1 MRRVAF
7 LWMLLL
13 LVGWLAC
20 RVEIAPGGD
29 QAGWV
34 RTPDGWEKTTY
45 WAISPTYAPPLHPSV
60 VALGQALASMVALVA
75 FPMPYRRR
83 RSAGGPRLARA
94 ARIPRGRIISRVAN
108 RRKAVGETV

>member
-1 MRRVAF
+1 MRWIAF
-7 LWMLLL
+7 LWMSLL

-45 WAISPTYAPPLHPSV
+45 WATSPTYTPPLHPSV
-60 VALGQALASMVALVA
+60 VAMGQALASMVALVA

-83 RSAGGPRLARA
+83 RSSEGPRSTGT
-94 ARIPRGRIISRVAN
+94 ARIPRGRTISRVAD
-108 RRKAVGETV
+108 RRKIVRETV

>member
-1 MRRVAF
+1 MLRVAF

-20 RVEIAPGGD
+20 HVEIAPGGD
-29 QAGWV
+29 QALWV

-45 WAISPTYAPPLHPSV
+45 WATSPTYAPPLHPLV

-75 FPMPYRRR
+75 FPMPFRRR
-83 RSAGGPRLARA
+83 RSSGGPRSARA
-94 ARIPRGRIISRVAN
+94 SRIPRGRTTSRAAD
-108 RRKAVGETV
+108 RRKVVRETV